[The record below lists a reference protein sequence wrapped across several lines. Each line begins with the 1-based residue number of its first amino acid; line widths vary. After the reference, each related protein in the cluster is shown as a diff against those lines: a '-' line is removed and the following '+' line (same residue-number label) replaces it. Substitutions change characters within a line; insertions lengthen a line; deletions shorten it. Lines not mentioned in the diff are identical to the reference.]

1 MSPSVSLLVLPI
13 SSIFLSFSTSSF
25 LHFCFIFLFY
35 PLSFVL
41 PVFPIPCLLCA
52 ILSLY
57 PSSIQQLLSRF
68 VRPSLA
74 YIYPGF
80 FMSPLLTFL
89 ISRSSFVSVLSI
101 YSSFPCHHNF
111 PRFSPPF
118 TASILPRL
126 CPLLSILI
134 PCSFFVLILSSCL
147 SLPLFH
153 IIIFSFFSFF
163 FKHPF
168 LPAYVPFCPFSSLIP
183 LLFLSSY
190 LSSLFFR
197 FSLSFLASILT
208 RLCPHLSLF
217 LFCVP
222 PLLLLS
228 CLSSLFFRLSSFF
241 NIHFSRSY
249 PLLSPSLRPFLWPL
263 FSQSSSARLL
273 PACPLPPRHQQQCR
287 RLPAPSHTSPPS

>member
-41 PVFPIPCLLCA
+41 PVFPIPCLLCG

-68 VRPSLA
+68 VRPSLS

-118 TASILPRL
+118 AASILPRL

-134 PCSFFVLILSSCL
+134 PCSSFVLILSSCL

-163 FKHPF
+163 FQASVLARLCPLLSVLVPHSSFVPLILSLLIIFSF
-168 LPAYVPFCPFSSLIP
+168 LSLVSSIYPYPLMSPSVPFFILRPSFVAPVLSILIIFSSLI
-183 LLFLSSY
+183 LF
-190 LSSLFFR
+190 
-197 FSLSFLASILT
+197 
-208 RLCPHLSLF
+208 
-217 LFCVP
+217 
-222 PLLLLS
+222 
-228 CLSSLFFRLSSFF
+228 
-241 NIHFSRSY
+241 
-249 PLLSPSLRPFLWPL
+249 
-263 FSQSSSARLL
+263 
-273 PACPLPPRHQQQCR
+273 
-287 RLPAPSHTSPPS
+287 